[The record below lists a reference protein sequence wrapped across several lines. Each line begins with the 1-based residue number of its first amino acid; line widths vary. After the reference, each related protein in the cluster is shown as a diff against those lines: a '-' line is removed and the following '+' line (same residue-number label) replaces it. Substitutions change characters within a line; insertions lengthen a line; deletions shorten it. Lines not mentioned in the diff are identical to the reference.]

1 MSHDL
6 LVQMAYYSTIA
17 WSKVYPYTCDKRKY
31 YKAPASRGFQSI
43 CQTNATTK
51 YLSRGRK
58 RTSTFQRE
66 VELGT
71 TRPAICSSEKIKLEL
86 AGIEF
91 DKPKDKIST
100 GEHRALKELSRN
112 KSIILKKSDKGNTTV
127 LMSRQDKLNEGQVL
141 LDDLNNYRPL
151 DKPMVETTTK
161 KAQQLIKTLL
171 SEGHIDKTTAKWLSL
186 TPDPPRIPVFYT
198 LTKIHKPTPVG
209 RPIISGCSG
218 PTERISAFVD
228 HLIQPIAQLQ
238 ASYLKDT
245 TDFINFIERIKPA

>member
-1 MSHDL
+1 
-6 LVQMAYYSTIA
+6 
-17 WSKVYPYTCDKRKY
+17 
-31 YKAPASRGFQSI
+31 
-43 CQTNATTK
+43 
-51 YLSRGRK
+51 
-58 RTSTFQRE
+58 
-66 VELGT
+66 
-71 TRPAICSSEKIKLEL
+71 
-86 AGIEF
+86 
-91 DKPKDKIST
+91 
-100 GEHRALKELSRN
+100 
-112 KSIILKKSDKGNTTV
+112 
-127 LMSRQDKLNEGQVL
+127 MSRQDKLNEDQVL

-151 DKPMVETTTK
+151 DKPVVETTTK

-186 TPDPPRIPVFYT
+186 APNPPRIPVFYT

-245 TDFINFIERIKPA
+245 TDFINFIERIKLPKSAILVSMDVTSLYTCTQTYHKRGYYHCMPCMRRISPRKPSSPYQVFKRNA